1 MNTYPGDALYS
12 VYPWIYMCNTI
23 ACTNPTVT
31 DAGFWFRV
39 HVKLECGLSL
49 RLSNIYIL
57 SPIDLM
63 QSSSW
68 YCTYKH
74 SRCYWDISKEAAKHC
89 RPTKVHCTRSAK
101 GIANKLKNLSCT
113 KVKFSYKCYHGIAH
127 WLEIN
132 QQSIGI
138 VQQFLAWLW
147 QEFCAIF
154 IMRWW
159 RMCMRY
165 AAVAFGRL
173 HQFIQNL
180 GVCTVYIW
188 RNWRPPIPPIV
199 RYIQSVEHNFS
210 TNVDRLC

>member
-1 MNTYPGDALYS
+1 MINMFSLAFLYIPGYS
-12 VYPWIYMCNTI
+12 
-23 ACTNPTVT
+23 
-31 DAGFWFRV
+31 
-39 HVKLECGLSL
+39 HKSL
-49 RLSNIYIL
+49 IWGK
-57 SPIDLM
+57 
-63 QSSSW
+63 QSVFS
-68 YCTYKH
+68 H
-74 SRCYWDISKEAAKHC
+74 LRDISKEAAKLC

-147 QEFCAIF
+147 QEFCAMLC
-154 IMRWW
+154 IMSWW

-199 RYIQSVEHNFS
+199 RYIQSYIISLQTLTDSVKLFLLHHEYLYWLNCCVSLCIFLKMVELHCLRTITEFFNK
-210 TNVDRLC
+210 